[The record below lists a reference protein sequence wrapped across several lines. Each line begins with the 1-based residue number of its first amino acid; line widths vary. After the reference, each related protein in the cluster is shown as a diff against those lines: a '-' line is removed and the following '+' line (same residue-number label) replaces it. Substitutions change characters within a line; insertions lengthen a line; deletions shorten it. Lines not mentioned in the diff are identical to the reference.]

1 MGMMTQAEAKHAA
14 ETLQDVFT
22 PDGDAAVVSRLHT
35 FTSPSHA
42 LFGKGQCAKVT
53 GRYDD
58 GTWYPITELTK

>member
-1 MGMMTQAEAKHAA
+1 MTQKEAKYAA

-42 LFGKGQCAKVT
+42 LFGKGQCAKVN
-53 GRYDD
+53 GRHDD
-58 GTWYPITELTK
+58 DAWYPIADLTK